1 MSKKKDK
8 SNNYSLKVRFIKFL
22 MPYYEP
28 KPKTKPKTQKKT
40 KNKKIRMSLFS
51 RLKEK
56 MKKSRDNNIE
66 DVNNEEV
73 IDDDKKDMN
82 ESNKEKDE
90 KNKDEE
96 NKDKKIQESQENTNN
111 DKSQK
116 EFKDE
121 DANENKNQKE
131 QERENDQEQESKED
145 VHNKDQKESKNKD
158 KDVSQ
163 NEKTQTSRQQ
173 KSKEKVKN
181 KRHSEFDIP
190 VMQTLNNKT
199 PFISLADEKLLMA
212 VLNYP
217 KSLDNA
223 IKLKTKPKKNRI
235 WVYHDKDRHQLFAHL
250 DVRSGFKCKT
260 RNDELRR
267 NMIPWIK
274 PKVKKKYDRTHV
286 LPIGYHG
293 SDGDPR
299 LIIGWDSEHNQN
311 ELKNFEFRN
320 KKRDEPIYWFT
331 DIRKD
336 KYGATWSYKIYSVKT
351 KKLIDSLTLRMDK
364 TQFMWRK

>member
-8 SNNYSLKVRFIKFL
+8 SNNYSLRVRFIKFL

-28 KPKTKPKTQKKT
+28 KPKTQKKT
-40 KNKKIRMSLFS
+40 KNKKSKISLFS

-56 MKKSRDNNIE
+56 MKKSQTNNIE
-66 DVNNEEV
+66 ENVNNEE
-73 IDDDKKDMN
+73 IINDEKEDMH
-82 ESNKEKDE
+82 ESNNEKD
-90 KNKDEE
+90 KE
-96 NKDKKIQESQENTNN
+96 NEQEQENREDTISE
-111 DKSQK
+111 DLK
-116 EFKDE
+116 ESKDE
-121 DANENKNQKE
+121 DENENKNENQKE
-131 QERENDQEQESKED
+131 QERESKED
-145 VHNKDQKESKNKD
+145 AHNKDQKESENK
-158 KDVSQ
+158 
-163 NEKTQTSRQQ
+163 KTQTSHQQ

-250 DVRSGFKCKT
+250 DVKSGFKCKT

>member
-1 MSKKKDK
+1 
-8 SNNYSLKVRFIKFL
+8 

-28 KPKTKPKTQKKT
+28 KPKTQKKT
-40 KNKKIRMSLFS
+40 KNKKSKISLFS

-56 MKKSRDNNIE
+56 MKKSQNNNIE
-66 DVNNEEV
+66 ENVNNEE
-73 IDDDKKDMN
+73 IINDEKEDMH
-82 ESNKEKDE
+82 ESNNEKD
-90 KNKDEE
+90 KE
-96 NKDKKIQESQENTNN
+96 NEQEQENREDTISE
-111 DKSQK
+111 DLK
-116 EFKDE
+116 ESKDE
-121 DANENKNQKE
+121 DENENKNENQKE
-131 QERENDQEQESKED
+131 QERESKED
-145 VHNKDQKESKNKD
+145 AHNKDQKESENK
-158 KDVSQ
+158 
-163 NEKTQTSRQQ
+163 KTQTSHQQ

-250 DVRSGFKCKT
+250 DVKSGFKCKT

>member
-8 SNNYSLKVRFIKFL
+8 SNDYSLRVRFIKFL

-28 KPKTKPKTQKKT
+28 KPKTQKKT
-40 KNKKIRMSLFS
+40 KNKKIKMSLFS

-56 MKKSRDNNIE
+56 LKNSQDNNIG
-66 DVNNEEV
+66 DINNEE
-73 IDDDKKDMN
+73 IINDEKKDIN
-82 ESNKEKDE
+82 ESNNE
-90 KNKDEE
+90 KDEE
-96 NKDKKIQESQENTNN
+96 NKDEKI
-111 DKSQK
+111 
-116 EFKDE
+116 
-121 DANENKNQKE
+121 
-131 QERENDQEQESKED
+131 QESKED
-145 VHNKDQKESKNKD
+145 TINKNQKDSKDENENENENEDENEQEQEQEQEQKSKEDTHNKDQKESKNKD
-158 KDVSQ
+158 VSQ
-163 NEKTQTSRQQ
+163 NKKTQTSHQQ
-173 KSKEKVKN
+173 KSKEKVNN

-223 IKLKTKPKKNRI
+223 IELKTKPKKNRI

>member
-1 MSKKKDK
+1 
-8 SNNYSLKVRFIKFL
+8 

-28 KPKTKPKTQKKT
+28 KPKTQKKT
-40 KNKKIRMSLFS
+40 KNKKIKMSLFS

-56 MKKSRDNNIE
+56 LKNSQDNNIG
-66 DVNNEEV
+66 DINNEE
-73 IDDDKKDMN
+73 IINDEKKDIN
-82 ESNKEKDE
+82 ESNNE
-90 KNKDEE
+90 KDEE
-96 NKDKKIQESQENTNN
+96 NKDEKI
-111 DKSQK
+111 
-116 EFKDE
+116 
-121 DANENKNQKE
+121 
-131 QERENDQEQESKED
+131 QESKED
-145 VHNKDQKESKNKD
+145 TINKNQKDSKDENENENENEDENEQEQEQEQEQKSKEDTHNKDQKESKNKD
-158 KDVSQ
+158 VSQ
-163 NEKTQTSRQQ
+163 NKKTQTSHQQ
-173 KSKEKVKN
+173 KSKEKVNN

-223 IKLKTKPKKNRI
+223 IELKTKPKKNRI

>member
-1 MSKKKDK
+1 MSEKKNK
-8 SNNYSLKVRFIKFL
+8 SNNYSLRVRFIKFL

-28 KPKTKPKTQKKT
+28 KPKTQKKT
-40 KNKKIRMSLFS
+40 KNKKSKISLFS

-56 MKKSRDNNIE
+56 MKKSQDNNIE
-66 DVNNEEV
+66 ENVNNEEI
-73 IDDDKKDMN
+73 IDDD
-82 ESNKEKDE
+82 E
-90 KNKDEE
+90 KDEE
-96 NKDKKIQESQENTNN
+96 NKNEKIQENKEDTTNN
-111 DKSQK
+111 ESQK

-121 DANENKNQKE
+121 DEQKRENE
-131 QERENDQEQESKED
+131 QEKERESKED
-145 VHNKDQKESKNKD
+145 VYNKDLKESKDED
-158 KDVSQ
+158 KDVSK
-163 NEKTQTSRQQ
+163 NKKNQTSHQQ

-274 PKVKKKYDRTHV
+274 PKIKKKFDRTHV

-336 KYGATWSYKIYSVKT
+336 KYGATWSYKIYSVKN

>member
-8 SNNYSLKVRFIKFL
+8 SNNYSLRVRFIKFL

-28 KPKTKPKTQKKT
+28 KPKTQKKT
-40 KNKKIRMSLFS
+40 KNKKSKISLFS

-56 MKKSRDNNIE
+56 MKKSQNNNIE
-66 DVNNEEV
+66 ENVNNEE
-73 IDDDKKDMN
+73 IINDEKEDMH
-82 ESNKEKDE
+82 ESNNEKD
-90 KNKDEE
+90 KE
-96 NKDKKIQESQENTNN
+96 NEQEQENREDTISE
-111 DKSQK
+111 DLK
-116 EFKDE
+116 ESKDE
-121 DANENKNQKE
+121 DENENKNENQKE
-131 QERENDQEQESKED
+131 QERESKED
-145 VHNKDQKESKNKD
+145 AHNKDQKESENK
-158 KDVSQ
+158 
-163 NEKTQTSRQQ
+163 KTQTSHQQ

-250 DVRSGFKCKT
+250 DVKSGFKCKT

-336 KYGATWSYKIYSVKT
+336 KYGATWSYKIYLVKT

>member
-1 MSKKKDK
+1 
-8 SNNYSLKVRFIKFL
+8 
-22 MPYYEP
+22 
-28 KPKTKPKTQKKT
+28 
-40 KNKKIRMSLFS
+40 
-51 RLKEK
+51 
-56 MKKSRDNNIE
+56 
-66 DVNNEEV
+66 
-73 IDDDKKDMN
+73 
-82 ESNKEKDE
+82 
-90 KNKDEE
+90 
-96 NKDKKIQESQENTNN
+96 
-111 DKSQK
+111 
-116 EFKDE
+116 
-121 DANENKNQKE
+121 
-131 QERENDQEQESKED
+131 
-145 VHNKDQKESKNKD
+145 
-158 KDVSQ
+158 
-163 NEKTQTSRQQ
+163 
-173 KSKEKVKN
+173 
-181 KRHSEFDIP
+181 
-190 VMQTLNNKT
+190 MQILNNKT

-267 NMIPWIK
+267 NMVPWIK

-336 KYGATWSYKIYSVKT
+336 KYGATWSS
-351 KKLIDSLTLRMDK
+351 SRS
-364 TQFMWRK
+364 

>member
-1 MSKKKDK
+1 MSEKKNK
-8 SNNYSLKVRFIKFL
+8 SNNYSLRVRFIKFL

-28 KPKTKPKTQKKT
+28 KPKTQKKT
-40 KNKKIRMSLFS
+40 KNKKSKISLFS

-56 MKKSRDNNIE
+56 MKKSQDNNIE
-66 DVNNEEV
+66 ENVNNEEI
-73 IDDDKKDMN
+73 IDDD
-82 ESNKEKDE
+82 E
-90 KNKDEE
+90 KDEE
-96 NKDKKIQESQENTNN
+96 NKNEKIQENKEDTTNN
-111 DKSQK
+111 ESQK

-121 DANENKNQKE
+121 DEQKRENE
-131 QERENDQEQESKED
+131 QEKERESKED
-145 VHNKDQKESKNKD
+145 VYNKDLKESKDED
-158 KDVSQ
+158 KDVSK
-163 NEKTQTSRQQ
+163 NKKTQTSHQQ

-274 PKVKKKYDRTHV
+274 PKIKKKFDRTHV

-336 KYGATWSYKIYSVKT
+336 KYGATWSYKIYSVKN

>member
-8 SNNYSLKVRFIKFL
+8 SNNYSLRVRFIKFL

-28 KPKTKPKTQKKT
+28 KPKTQKKT
-40 KNKKIRMSLFS
+40 KNKKSKISLFS

-56 MKKSRDNNIE
+56 MKKSQNNNIE
-66 DVNNEEV
+66 ENVNNEE
-73 IDDDKKDMN
+73 IINDEKEDMH
-82 ESNKEKDE
+82 ESNNEKD
-90 KNKDEE
+90 KE
-96 NKDKKIQESQENTNN
+96 NEQENRE
-111 DKSQK
+111 DIISEDLK
-116 EFKDE
+116 ESKDE
-121 DANENKNQKE
+121 DDNEKEQKQENK
-131 QERENDQEQESKED
+131 QERENEQDQKNKED
-145 VHNKDQKESKNKD
+145 AHNKDQKESKYKE

-163 NEKTQTSRQQ
+163 NKKTQTSHQQ

-260 RNDELRR
+260 RNDELRL

>member
-8 SNNYSLKVRFIKFL
+8 SNNYSLRVRFIKFL

-28 KPKTKPKTQKKT
+28 KPKTQKKT
-40 KNKKIRMSLFS
+40 KNKKSKISLFS

-56 MKKSRDNNIE
+56 MKKSQNNNIE
-66 DVNNEEV
+66 ENVNNEE
-73 IDDDKKDMN
+73 IINDEKEDMH
-82 ESNKEKDE
+82 ESNNEKD
-90 KNKDEE
+90 KE
-96 NKDKKIQESQENTNN
+96 NEQEQENREDTISE
-111 DKSQK
+111 DLK
-116 EFKDE
+116 ESKDE
-121 DANENKNQKE
+121 DENENKNENQKE
-131 QERENDQEQESKED
+131 QERESKED
-145 VHNKDQKESKNKD
+145 AHNKDQKESENK
-158 KDVSQ
+158 
-163 NEKTQTSRQQ
+163 KTQTSHQQ

-250 DVRSGFKCKT
+250 DVKSGFKCKT